1 MKELISIHDHNGKSV
16 VSARE
21 LHEFLEVKTRFRDWI
36 ERMFEYGFEEN
47 TDYVRAL
54 NFERGG
60 NEAKEYAL
68 TLDCAK
74 EISMVQRN
82 EKGKQA
88 RKYFIEVE
96 RKYKEDQKKMIS
108 TPNFNN
114 PAEAARAWADQYEVA
129 QQASQKAFIEEQAR
143 VKAEKIVEEQAPKV
157 AFTNAVSASSGSCLI
172 GELAKLLAQNGYKI
186 GEKRLFA
193 WMRENGYLGSQGE
206 RHNVPNQRYIEQ
218 KLFEIKRGVRTGS
231 GGEMK
236 TTLTPKVTGKG
247 QVYFIEKL
255 ITSKQ
260 MVLKEACNLPTN

>member
-1 MKELISIHDHNGKSV
+1 MSNIVTGATMTSLEIAEIAGKQHKDLLRSIRNMEPAWEGASGRKFALAKYIDKQGKPREQYELTK
-16 VSARE
+16 RE
-21 LHEFLEVKTRFRDWI
+21 VL
-36 ERMFEYGFEEN
+36 
-47 TDYVRAL
+47 YVTSKFSDEIRAL
-54 NFERGG
+54 LILRLE
-60 NEAKEYAL
+60 ELEL
-68 TLDCAK
+68 
-74 EISMVQRN
+74 Q
-82 EKGKQA
+82 
-88 RKYFIEVE
+88 
-96 RKYKEDQKKMIS
+96 DQKAV
-108 TPNFNN
+108 PNFNN